1 MYLLPLRYAVIWI
14 LSFTLLSLT
23 GPSVFGQSDTGK
35 VVVTVTDTN
44 GALVPGAS
52 VKARNL
58 TGLITR
64 DAAPSTS
71 GVYEVPTLAVGRYEI
86 SVTADGFKTVRQTIS
101 VHVNEES
108 RVDVRLEPGE
118 PSATVT
124 IPSEAGQVQLT
135 SSTFGKVVGEKLI
148 VNLPLNGRSF
158 YDLGLLQTGVVPL
171 QPGRTLTQDSYNVNG
186 ARDTNNNF
194 LLDGVS
200 NQQLE
205 YNNLQI
211 KPAIDAL
218 SEFKIQT
225 NLYSAEFGRNAGA
238 IVNAVT
244 KSGGN
249 EFHGA
254 VWEFLRN
261 DALDARNF
269 FSPETPPL
277 RRNQFGG
284 TIGGP
289 LWRQHPTFFF
299 VSYEGVRQ
307 ARGITSSTVVP
318 TAQERIGDL
327 SNVKTPII
335 DPQTGQPFMGNVIPT
350 SRISAAAKSLL
361 NLYPLPNI
369 STASR
374 TLNFTASPLQTTD
387 QNQVIVRIDHSA
399 STRNTFFGRYVYD
412 NLIDTAPFQFGNVPA
427 QFPGFSQDQKN
438 KNQNLA
444 LGYTHVISST
454 DINDFRFGFS
464 RTNNPTDFLP
474 LTKPRD
480 AGIDFGVPENVGLTD
495 VRIAGFSGIGNSI
508 FGPSHYVFNTFQF
521 QDTYTRVQGSHTLKL
536 GGEYRKHQENVQLQF
551 AENGQ
556 FLFNGVFTGDAF
568 ADFLLGEA
576 FYFTFG
582 DFERDVLHQRWSAT
596 NLFVQDDLRVNQRL
610 TLNLGV
616 RYEYVTPIVD
626 ASGQTATVL
635 IRKPFTPG
643 VPQSGVAETVLAG
656 TNGLCDKC
664 TYLPDRNNWAPRF
677 GFAYDLLGNGRLA
690 LRGGYGVFF
699 NQMESN
705 LALQNVLQPPFAS
718 FPLILDSGGVGH
730 ASLGSP
736 TCGGACV
743 PPGAGLVLVTD
754 PNLATPYMQHF
765 NLNLQYQ
772 FLSDFVFELGY
783 VGTTGTKLLQF
794 RDLNQP
800 IFIPGASTPA
810 NKELRRPYA
819 GFSTI
824 AQSVTNGRSNYHAL
838 QASLTKRFSR
848 GTTFLIGYTH
858 SRSIDLSSQYHSGSG
873 SPIDPAIA
881 QDGNDLNADRAL
893 SSFDMRHR
901 FTLSGVFELPFGA
914 GKKYLNRSGVID
926 KFVGGWS
933 LSPIFTLSSG
943 VPLTVRDFTDPCG
956 VSGPFITS
964 CRPNLL
970 RNPLLPGNKRSV
982 NAWFDTGAFAR
993 QSFGAFGTAGRN
1005 IIFADGAENLDLAVI
1020 KRTHFGTELSGLDV
1034 EFRAE
1039 FFNLP
1044 NHPQF
1049 GPPDL
1054 DFSSTTF
1061 GQIFTTARGATERVI
1076 QFGLKLS
1083 F

>member
-1 MYLLPLRYAVIWI
+1 MYSLPLRYAVIWI
-14 LSFTLLSLT
+14 LSVTLLSLT
-23 GPSVFGQSDTGK
+23 CPSVAGQSDTGK
-35 VVVTVTDTN
+35 VVIMVTDAN
-44 GALVPGAS
+44 GALVSGAT
-52 VKARNL
+52 VKAKNL

-64 DAAPSTS
+64 DAASATP

-86 SVTADGFKTVRQTIS
+86 SVAAAGFKTIRQTIS

-108 RVDVRLEPGE
+108 RVDIRLEPGE

-135 SSTFGKVVGEKLI
+135 SSTFGKVVGEKLV
-148 VNLPLNGRSF
+148 VNLPLNGRNF

-269 FSPETPPL
+269 FSPQTPPL

-289 LWRQHPTFFF
+289 FRQGDATFFF

-307 ARGITSSTVVP
+307 ARGVTSSTVVP
-318 TAQERIGDL
+318 TAQERMGDL
-327 SNVKTPII
+327 SNVTTPII
-335 DPQTGQPFMGNVIPT
+335 DPQTGQPFMGNVIPAE
-350 SRISAAAKSLL
+350 RISAAAKSLL
-361 NLYPLPNI
+361 SLYPLPNI
-369 STASR
+369 SRASR

-399 STRNTFFGRYVYD
+399 STKSTVFGRYVYD

-444 LGYTHVISST
+444 LGYTRVISST

-480 AGIDFGVPENVGLTD
+480 VGINFGVPDNVGLTD

-508 FGPSHYVFNTFQF
+508 FGPSQYVFNTFQF
-521 QDTYTRVQGSHTLKL
+521 QDTYTRVQGSHTLKV

-556 FLFNGVFTGDAF
+556 FLFNGLFTGDAF
-568 ADFLLGEA
+568 ADFLLGQA

-616 RYEYVTPIVD
+616 RYEYVTPIID

-664 TYLPDRNNWAPRF
+664 TYLPDRNNLAPRI
-677 GFAYDLLGNGRLA
+677 GFAYDLLGNGQLA

-736 TCGGACV
+736 TCGGSCV

-838 QASLTKRFSR
+838 QTSLTKRFSR
-848 GTTFLIGYTH
+848 GATFLIGYTL

-881 QDGNDLNADRAL
+881 QDGNDLNADRGL

-901 FTLSGVFELPFGA
+901 FTLSGVFELPFGV
-914 GKKYLNRSGVID
+914 GKKYLNRTGLID

-933 LSPIFTLSSG
+933 LSPILTLSSG

-970 RNPLLPGNKRSV
+970 RNPLLPGNERSV

-993 QSFGAFGTAGRN
+993 QSFGSFGTAGRN
-1005 IIFADGAENLDLAVI
+1005 IIFADGTENLDLAVI
-1020 KRTHFGTELSGLDV
+1020 KRTHFGTELRGLDV

-1054 DFSSTTF
+1054 DFSSPTL
-1061 GQIFTTARGATERVI
+1061 GQIFSTARGATERVI